1 MTQNRIF
8 YSPDEIIRNKNGS
21 IHYSVC
27 FSDSYCSV
35 FHGPESLRR
44 SQSLYQYNFRVEY
57 TLKNKHDDGN
67 EDGDNKEIASTD
79 DWWTCK
85 GNKSVCMQVQTGPI
99 RVLKCFRNYVW
110 TSLLPSRVILYSP
123 VQTYFGTSCQVN
135 VIKFM
140 SPKGFL
146 HQCWLHL

>member
-35 FHGPESLRR
+35 FHRPESLRR
-44 SQSLYQYNFRVEY
+44 SQSLYLYNFKVEY

-67 EDGDNKEIASTD
+67 EDGDNKEAASTD
-79 DWWTCK
+79 
-85 GNKSVCMQVQTGPI
+85 
-99 RVLKCFRNYVW
+99 
-110 TSLLPSRVILYSP
+110 
-123 VQTYFGTSCQVN
+123 
-135 VIKFM
+135 
-140 SPKGFL
+140 
-146 HQCWLHL
+146 H